1 MLCILP
7 VIGVCVGVV
16 GCFMRKSSGLA
27 LKEFAS
33 AGAFASEVLTGIKTI
48 ASLRAEKWAVER
60 YTGHAV
66 EAQKHSVKAQVL
78 SKLAAGL
85 MGFLFYVTYT
95 FAFIF
100 GTYQV
105 N

>member
-1 MLCILP
+1 MNSLLGDALTHALSNLI
-7 VIGVCVGVV
+7 
-16 GCFMRKSSGLA
+16 SS
-27 LKEFAS
+27 
-33 AGAFASEVLTGIKTI
+33 GAFASEVLTGIKTI

-60 YTGHAV
+60 YTGHVV